1 MLFSK
6 MILYLALHIKCKKK
20 NPLFLALVYS
30 YFSVKMYLKHFFFCM
45 RRVTLYHRNSMY
57 TLPCGADYEL
67 YKYIYFLQVA
77 PLLKNYFVLQ
87 APAYVNHNLAAFF

>member
-1 MLFSK
+1 
-6 MILYLALHIKCKKK
+6 
-20 NPLFLALVYS
+20 
-30 YFSVKMYLKHFFFCM
+30 
-45 RRVTLYHRNSMY
+45 MY